1 MSALTTWHRKN
12 VKEIAK
18 GVIEIGNIIQN
29 QSPNIKVIISELI
42 TRTNTPENRRKVT
55 EVNAILLTHCKKNK
69 WGHITNANIQAKH
82 INPYGIHLN
91 IVGIPMLT
99 KNIISYLNEQH

>member
-29 QSPNIKVIISELI
+29 QSPNIKVVISELI

-55 EVNAILLTHCKKNK
+55 EVNCYLLKKGVAIYLKKYLKYTIVLMLCDLEIILLQLRSLNL
-69 WGHITNANIQAKH
+69 NQ
-82 INPYGIHLN
+82 NP
-91 IVGIPMLT
+91 
-99 KNIISYLNEQH
+99 SW